1 MQTTLSEGLINKNEL
16 VKAIIKPTRRRKRFF
31 NALLDLIFFYIIF
44 AAVSTI
50 WSSILVTS
58 GDAANPGNLANMMI
72 YLYIAVYGIYLGYY
86 IFFEYKFGK
95 TIGKMATNTKVVRKD
110 GSKPTLTNIIG
121 RNFARFIPFEAFSL
135 LFSHLPVGWHDSL
148 SGTLVVDDIALYNL
162 EKNKEK
168 TEESF

>member
-16 VKAIIKPTRRRKRFF
+16 VRAIIKPTRRRKRFF
-31 NALLDLIFFYIIF
+31 NMLLDGVVLYIFFAII
-44 AAVSTI
+44 STI
-50 WSSILVTS
+50 WTSTLISS
-58 GDAANPGNLANMMI
+58 GDISNPAAILNTAI
-72 YLYIAVYGIYLGYY
+72 YMYAAVYAVYFGYY

-110 GSKPTLTNIIG
+110 GTKPTLTNIIG
-121 RNFARFIPFEAFSL
+121 RNFARLIPFEPLSL

-148 SGTLVVDDIALYNL
+148 SGTIVVDDIALYNI
-162 EKNKEK
+162 EKTKEK

>member
-31 NALLDLIFFYIIF
+31 NFLLDTVFFYIIF

-50 WSSILVTS
+50 WTSILLTS
-58 GDAANPGNLANMMI
+58 GDATNPAAMASMMA

-110 GSKPTLTNIIG
+110 GTKPTLTNIIG
-121 RNFARFIPFEAFSL
+121 RTFSRFIPFEAFSL
-135 LFSHLPVGWHDSL
+135 ISSHLPVGWHDSL
-148 SGTLVVDDIALYNL
+148 SGTMVVDDISLYNI
-162 EKNKEK
+162 EKAKEK

>member
-16 VKAIIKPTRRRKRFF
+16 VRAIIKPTRRRKRFF
-31 NALLDLIFFYIIF
+31 NVLLDTIIFYVIF
-44 AAVSTI
+44 AAISTI

-58 GDAANPGNLANMMI
+58 GDITNPAAVMNMAI
-72 YLYIAVYGIYLGYY
+72 YLNMAVFAIYLGYY

-110 GSKPTLTNIIG
+110 GTKPTLTNIIG
-121 RNFARFIPFEAFSL
+121 RTFARFIPFEIFSMIG
-135 LFSHLPVGWHDSL
+135 SHLPVGWHDSL
-148 SGTLVVDDIALYNL
+148 SGTMVVDDIALYNI
-162 EKNKEK
+162 EQKKEQ

>member
-16 VKAIIKPTRRRKRFF
+16 VRAIIKPTRRRKRFF
-31 NALLDLIFFYIIF
+31 NVLLDVVVLYIIF
-44 AAVSTI
+44 AAISTI
-50 WSSILVTS
+50 WSTMLVSS
-58 GDAANPGNLANMMI
+58 GDITNPVAMINMII
-72 YLYIAVYGIYLGYY
+72 YLYIIVFAIYFGYY

-110 GSKPTLTNIIG
+110 GTKPTLTNIIG
-121 RNFARFIPFEAFSL
+121 RTFARFIPFESLSL

-148 SGTLVVDDIALYNL
+148 SGTMVVDDIALYNIDKKQ
-162 EKNKEK
+162 EQ